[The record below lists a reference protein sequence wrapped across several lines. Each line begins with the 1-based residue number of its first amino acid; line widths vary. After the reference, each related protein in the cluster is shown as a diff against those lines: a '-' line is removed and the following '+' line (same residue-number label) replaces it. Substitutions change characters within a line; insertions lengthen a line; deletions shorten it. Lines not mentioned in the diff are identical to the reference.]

1 MTHRKILVVDDSA
14 TARHYLADL
23 LGSKGYR
30 VITAQDGSE
39 ALAKTRAERPDLV
52 LMDVVMP
59 GQSGYQA
66 TRELARD
73 PQTCEIPVV
82 ICSSKGNE
90 SDRVWGLRQGAR
102 DYIVKPFRPED
113 LLARIAGL
121 VA

>member
-1 MTHRKILVVDDSA
+1 MATVLLVEDNELNQEVATELLRGAGLVVDVADNGKSGVEKVLSA
-14 TARHYLADL
+14 SYD
-23 LGSKGYR
+23 
-30 VITAQDGSE
+30 I
-39 ALAKTRAERPDLV
+39 V

-90 SDRVWGLRQGAR
+90 SDRVWGMRQGAV
-102 DYIVKPFRPED
+102 DYIVKPVSAD
-113 LLARIAGL
+113 IL
-121 VA
+121 VAKAQLALAG